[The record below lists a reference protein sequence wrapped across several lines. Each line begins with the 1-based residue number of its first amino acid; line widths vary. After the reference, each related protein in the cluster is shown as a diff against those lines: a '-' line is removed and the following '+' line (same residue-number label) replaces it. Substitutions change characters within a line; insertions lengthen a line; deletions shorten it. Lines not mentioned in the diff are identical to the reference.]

1 MGIEK
6 MMLVNIAGQ
15 VNKLDLV
22 ISKCIKSKCFHLEN
36 VYSTISQMEVDV
48 YQLNEKNPYRE
59 SLKKMMSIDFS
70 EKFEFNEVD
79 FSEINSKSL
88 EEIDKYI
95 SNLELSLYTT
105 NEQIKQLKE
114 SISQYKQILIQLE
127 HIQNMDINLESLF
140 RCKHI
145 HIRFGKLP
153 ANSYPKLEYYDKSNF
168 IFVHYDNDMD
178 YYWGVYFAPKNFL
191 KQADKIFG
199 DLYFDRI
206 WVPDYVSGKPEEEIN
221 EIRENLCKAEK
232 KLEMLLN
239 DRSEYLKSENK
250 MINMIFC
257 KIKYLYDS
265 FEIRGYATIY
275 KDKFL
280 MVGFIAERDKKL
292 FLSLFDDLPSVSII
306 IKPPDSENKIKI
318 PVKLRNNP
326 FVKPFS
332 MFVEMYGL
340 PEYNGFNPTNLVAIT
355 YTILFGIMF
364 GDVGH
369 GIVLSLLGAIV
380 YKKTKNQLAAIV
392 TRVGVSSAFFGLIFG
407 SIFGFEHALD
417 PLYHA
422 IGLKHKPLEVM
433 DNINNILVG
442 AIGIGAVMIVIS
454 ILINIV
460 ISFKKKNFT
469 EAIFS
474 NNGIFGLMF
483 FCSLVYGIVSLMLL
497 KTNVFKLPFILVFL
511 VIPVLMMFLREPL
524 GHLVKGE
531 KFKIEGIGDFIASN
545 FFEVFEFLL
554 GYATNTL
561 SFLRVGGFVFLHAG
575 MMSVVMLLSETA
587 AKGVSPIIIIIGNIF
602 VMAMEGLIVGIQVLR
617 LEFYEIFSRCYDGDG
632 KAFSPIKVHYNSE
645 VK

>member
-1 MGIEK
+1 
-6 MMLVNIAGQ
+6 LA
-15 VNKLDLV
+15 
-22 ISKCIKSKCFHLEN
+22 
-36 VYSTISQMEVDV
+36 
-48 YQLNEKNPYRE
+48 
-59 SLKKMMSIDFS
+59 
-70 EKFEFNEVD
+70 
-79 FSEINSKSL
+79 
-88 EEIDKYI
+88 
-95 SNLELSLYTT
+95 
-105 NEQIKQLKE
+105 
-114 SISQYKQILIQLE
+114 
-127 HIQNMDINLESLF
+127 LF
-140 RCKHI
+140 
-145 HIRFGKLP
+145 
-153 ANSYPKLEYYDKSNF
+153 
-168 IFVHYDNDMD
+168 
-178 YYWGVYFAPKNFL
+178 
-191 KQADKIFG
+191 
-199 DLYFDRI
+199 
-206 WVPDYVSGKPEEEIN
+206 
-221 EIRENLCKAEK
+221 
-232 KLEMLLN
+232 
-239 DRSEYLKSENK
+239 
-250 MINMIFC
+250 
-257 KIKYLYDS
+257 
-265 FEIRGYATIY
+265 
-275 KDKFL
+275 
-280 MVGFIAERDKKL
+280 
-292 FLSLFDDLPSVSII
+292 
-306 IKPPDSENKIKI
+306 
-318 PVKLRNNP
+318 
-326 FVKPFS
+326 
-332 MFVEMYGL
+332 
-340 PEYNGFNPTNLVAIT
+340 
-355 YTILFGIMF
+355 
-364 GDVGH
+364 
-369 GIVLSLLGAIV
+369 
-380 YKKTKNQLAAIV
+380 
-392 TRVGVSSAFFGLIFG
+392 
-407 SIFGFEHALD
+407 FGFEHALD

>member
-1 MGIEK
+1 MSIEK
-6 MMLVNIAGQ
+6 MAMVNIAGQ
-15 VNKLDLV
+15 VKNLDLV
-22 ISKCIKSKCFHLEN
+22 LLKCIESKCFHIEN
-36 VYSTISQMEVDV
+36 AYSTTSGSDMEV
-48 YQLNEKNPYRE
+48 YQLNEKNPYKDL
-59 SLKKMMSIDFS
+59 LKKIISIDFGQ
-70 EKFEFNEVD
+70 KYNFTEVD
-79 FSEINSKSL
+79 FSEIDNMTL
-88 EEIDKYI
+88 DELDTYA
-95 SNLELSLYTT
+95 SNLEVSLYTV
-105 NEQIKQLKE
+105 NEQIKQLRE
-114 SISQYKQILIQLE
+114 SISQYQQILTQLE
-127 HIQNMDINLESLF
+127 HIHNMDVNLESLF
-140 RCKHI
+140 NCKHI

-168 IFVHYDNDMD
+168 IFVHYDNDHD
-178 YYWGVYFAPKNFL
+178 YYWGVYFAPKNFIR
-191 KQADKIFG
+191 QADKILN
-199 DLYFDRI
+199 DLYFERI
-206 WVPDYVSGKPEEEIN
+206 WVPDYVSGKPEKEVN
-221 EIRENLCKAEK
+221 EVKENLCKAEK
-232 KLEMLLN
+232 KLELLLK
-239 DRSEYLKSENK
+239 DREEYLKVENK
-250 MINMIFC
+250 MINMVFC
-257 KIKYLYDS
+257 KLKYLYDS
-265 FEIRGYATIY
+265 FELRGYATIY
-275 KDKFL
+275 KDKFF
-280 MVGFIAERDKKL
+280 MVGFISERDKKS

-306 IKPPDSENKIKI
+306 IKPPDSESKIKI

-326 FVKPFS
+326 IVKPFS

-369 GIVLSLLGAIV
+369 GLVLSLLGAIV
-380 YKKTKNQLAAIV
+380 HKKTKNPLAAIL
-392 TRVGVSSAFFGLIFG
+392 TRVGISSAFFGLIFG

-460 ISFKKKNFT
+460 ISFKKKNCT

-474 NNGIFGLMF
+474 NNGIFGLTF
-483 FCSLVYGIVSLMLL
+483 FCSLIYGIVSLMLL
-497 KTNVFKLPFILVFL
+497 NKNVFKAPFVIPFL
-511 VIPVLMMFLREPL
+511 VIPILMMFLREPL